1 MRKTLSLLIAIGIL
15 SSSFIACGTSSN
27 DITNNE
33 SKINNSININ
43 KDKEESNNETSNKEK
58 IKIQMT

>member
-15 SSSFIACGTSSN
+15 SSSFIACGTSSK

-33 SKINNSININ
+33 SKILIKI
-43 KDKEESNNETSNKEK
+43 KRRVTMKLQIKKK